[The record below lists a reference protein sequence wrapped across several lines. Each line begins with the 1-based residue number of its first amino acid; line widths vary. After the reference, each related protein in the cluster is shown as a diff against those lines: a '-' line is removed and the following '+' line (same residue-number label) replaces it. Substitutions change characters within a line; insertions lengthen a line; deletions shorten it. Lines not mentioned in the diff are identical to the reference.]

1 MEPICPTSCCQ
12 CRRRAVSKR
21 KKAPM
26 TRLKCDSRHSSPPLR
41 LSASPPRRCSANYTI
56 FSIPTILRFI
66 FRRPNE
72 RRMTPYLF
80 FSAWTWRAG
89 CLFFRTISV
98 CSGLSV
104 EKSISSF
111 GKQLDG
117 LDQNDATQIFIT
129 RIIFIAYFIE
139 YSDFT
144 KIRVLRYVW
153 NAVAYLP
160 RLTILGRGC
169 RVAKTL
175 HYPFFS
181 FSSPE
186 RGSQV
191 KKKTLKY
198 TEKNSQKL
206 RRKKKKH

>member
-12 CRRRAVSKR
+12 CRRRAVSKC

-41 LSASPPRRCSANYTI
+41 LSASPPRCCSANYTI

-98 CSGLSV
+98 RSGLSV

-129 RIIFIAYFIE
+129 RIIFIRILSSTAI
-139 YSDFT
+139 
-144 KIRVLRYVW
+144 LRKSESCDMFGTQW
-153 NAVAYLP
+153 RTYLDLP
-160 RLTILGRGC
+160 FWGEGVVQLKHSIT
-169 RVAKTL
+169 
-175 HYPFFS
+175 PFFPS
-181 FSSPE
+181 HHQSAVP
-186 RGSQV
+186 R
-191 KKKTLKY
+191 
-198 TEKNSQKL
+198 
-206 RRKKKKH
+206 